1 MRMIIERLTLDNF
14 KGCRHLDIDFDAK
27 RTEIRGANGTGKTT
41 IADAFCW
48 LLFNKN
54 SHGDAPGSDN
64 FREKPLD
71 ENGNEI
77 HNLDTTVEIKCTL
90 DGQRFDLKR
99 TQSENWVKKRGNA
112 EATFQGNV
120 STYWIN
126 GVETKLSDFK
136 QRIAAIADE
145 EVFRLVGSLSAFNG
159 LEWKKRRAQLLTLS
173 GEDVDGNLL
182 ARDEYRPLADECGQ
196 RNVTPDELRKVLNDQ
211 KKRLNDELKMLPVRI
226 DEAKKGSP
234 ALTAQQ
240 VKDAEYMLNES
251 REDMA
256 RVDEAIA
263 TIKAGGNAGPTQQ
276 QKLAIDQEIVSI
288 KRRLWDEL
296 ASESKI
302 AKAEADAASEALR
315 RLTLEI
321 QRAKTYEATYQ
332 EKADMAAR
340 RCEELRAK
348 FVEVRAK
355 TFDASATICP
365 TCGQQMPEAMIQH
378 AKAKFD
384 ASRRAEMEDIKRE
397 GVEAK
402 QAAEQAQADHDKQAA
417 ELAEL
422 EGRVKAAQE
431 AHTAAMQKVKDL
443 PASPDF
449 DGDSRLV
456 ELEAQRNA
464 VNNEG
469 AGNSAELESFER
481 RKRDLQDKIT
491 RSQETLAQHAVAVAS
506 EKRVREYEARQQE
519 VGAQLTETEQ
529 LMILLERFVQDR
541 CSALEDG
548 INSRFPTVRWK
559 LFDRQINGA
568 IVDTCIAL
576 LNCGGTYVPYE
587 SANTASQ
594 IAADV
599 EIVNVLS
606 EYYDV
611 EVPLFVDNYERIVG
625 ALDCGSQMITM
636 SVAPCELTIN
646 GGDAKREA

>member
-14 KGCRHLDIDFDAK
+14 KGVRHLDINFDAK

-41 IADAFCW
+41 IADAFTW

-77 HNLDTTVEIKCTL
+77 HNLDTTVEINCLL

-145 EVFRLVGSLSAFNG
+145 EVFRLIGSLSAFNG

-182 ARDEYRPLADECGQ
+182 ALDEYRPLADECGQ
-196 RNVTPDELRKVLNDQ
+196 RNVTPDELRKVLVDQ
-211 KKRLNDELKMLPVRI
+211 KKRLSDELKVLPVRI
-226 DEAKKGSP
+226 DEARKSSP
-234 ALTAQQ
+234 TLTAQQ
-240 VKDAEYMLNES
+240 IKDAEYMLNES

-263 TIKAGGNAGPTQQ
+263 IIKAGGSTGPTQQ

-296 ASESKI
+296 SSTKKI
-302 AKAEADAASEALR
+302 AQAEADAASEALR

-321 QRAKTYEATYQ
+321 QQTKTYTATYQ
-332 EKADMAAR
+332 AKADRAVK

-348 FVEVRAK
+348 FVEARAK
-355 TFDASATICP
+355 AFDLSKTICP
-365 TCGQQMPEAMIQH
+365 TCGQKMPESRIQQ
-378 AKAKFD
+378 AKEKFD
-384 ASRRAEMEDIKRE
+384 AARRAEMEDIKRE

-402 QAAEQAQADHDKQAA
+402 QTAEQAQEDHDRFVI
-417 ELAEL
+417 EL
-422 EGRVKAAQE
+422 EEMENRVKATQE
-431 AHTAAMQKVKDL
+431 SHMAAMQKVKDL
-443 PASPDF
+443 PTSPDF
-449 DGDSRLV
+449 DGDSRLA

-464 VNNEG
+464 MNDEG
-469 AGNSAELESFER
+469 AGNNAELESYER
-481 RKRDLQDKIT
+481 RKRDLKDKIN
-491 RSQETLAQHAVAVAS
+491 RSQETLAQHAVAVAN

-548 INSRFPTVRWK
+548 INSRFPSVRWK
-559 LFDRQINGA
+559 LFDRQINGGISDCCMCMIPCDSGLVA
-568 IVDTCIAL
+568 
-576 LNCGGTYVPYE
+576 YE
-587 SANTASQ
+587 SANTAAQ
-594 IAADV
+594 INADI

-611 EVPLFVDNYERIVG
+611 EVPLFVDNAERCVSL
-625 ALDCGSQMITM
+625 APTETQLITLAV
-636 SVAPCELTIN
+636 STDEELTIN
-646 GGDAKREA
+646 

>member
-1 MRMIIERLTLDNF
+1 MRMIIERMVLDNF
-14 KGCRHLDIDFDAK
+14 KGCRHLDIDFDTK
-27 RTEIRGANGTGKTT
+27 RTAIRGANGTGKTT
-41 IADAFCW
+41 IADAFTW

-196 RNVTPDELRKVLNDQ
+196 RNVTPDELRKVMNDQ
-211 KKRLNDELKMLPVRI
+211 KKRLNDELKMLPIRI
-226 DEAKKGSP
+226 DEAKKGIP
-234 ALTAQQ
+234 TLTAQQ
-240 VKDAEYMLNES
+240 VKDAEYMQNEA

-263 TIKAGGNAGPTQQ
+263 TIKAGGSTGPTQQ
-276 QKLAIDQEIVSI
+276 QKLALDQEIVSI

-296 ASESKI
+296 NSESKI

-332 EKADMAAR
+332 EKADRAAKR
-340 RCEELRAK
+340 VNELRDR
-348 FVEVRAK
+348 FVEVRGR
-355 TFDASATICP
+355 TFDVAATICP
-365 TCGQQMPEAMIQH
+365 TCGQQMPETMIQQ

-384 ASRRAEMEDIKRE
+384 AGRRMDMDGIKRD
-397 GVEAK
+397 GLEAK
-402 QAAEQAQADHDKQAA
+402 LIMEQAKADHDKQAA

-422 EGRVKAAQE
+422 ECRVKAAQE
-431 AHTAAMQKVKDL
+431 VHTAAMQKVKDL

-449 DGDSRLV
+449 GGDSRLV
-456 ELEAQRNA
+456 ELLAQRSA
-464 VNNEG
+464 MDGDEV
-469 AGNSAELESFER
+469 GNSAELESFVR
-481 RKRDLQDKIT
+481 RKRDLQDKIA
-491 RSQETLAQHAVAVAS
+491 RSQETLAQHAVAIAN

-559 LFDRQINGA
+559 LFDRQINGG
-568 IVDTCIAL
+568 IIDTCMCMIPCDSGLVA
-576 LNCGGTYVPYE
+576 YE
-587 SANTASQ
+587 SANTAAQ
-594 IAADV
+594 INADI

-611 EVPLFVDNYERIVG
+611 EVPLFVDNAERIVSL
-625 ALDCGSQMITM
+625 APTETQLITLAV
-636 SVAPCELTIN
+636 STDEQLKIN
-646 GGDAKREA
+646 

>member
-27 RTEIRGANGTGKTT
+27 YTAIRGANGTGKTT
-41 IADAFCW
+41 IADAFTW

-226 DEAKKGSP
+226 DEAKKGGP

-240 VKDAEYMLNES
+240 IKDAEYMLHEA

-263 TIKAGGNAGPTQQ
+263 TIKAGGSTGPTQQ
-276 QKLAIDQEIVSI
+276 QKLALEQEIVSI

-296 ASESKI
+296 NSDSKI
-302 AKAEADAASEALR
+302 VKAEADAASEALR

-332 EKADMAAR
+332 EKADRAAR

-365 TCGQQMPEAMIQH
+365 TCGQQMPEAMIQQ

-384 ASRRAEMEDIKRE
+384 AGRRMDMESIKRD
-397 GVEAK
+397 GLEAK
-402 QAAEQAQADHDKQAA
+402 LIMEQAQADHDKQAA

-422 EGRVKAAQE
+422 EDRVKAAQE

-464 VNNEG
+464 MNDEG
-469 AGNSAELESFER
+469 AGNNAQLQDFER

-491 RSQETLAQHAVAVAS
+491 RSQETLAQHAVAVAN

-559 LFDRQINGA
+559 LFDRQINGG
-568 IVDTCIAL
+568 IIDCCECLVP
-576 LNCGGTYVPYE
+576 CGDSLVCYS

-594 IAADV
+594 LNADI

-606 EYYDV
+606 EYYDI
-611 EVPLFVDNYERIVG
+611 EVPLFVDNCERINYL
-625 ALDCGSQMITM
+625 APTDTQLITLAV
-636 SVAPCELTIN
+636 STDDELTID
-646 GGDAKREA
+646 GKGA

>member
-1 MRMIIERLTLDNF
+1 MRMIITRLLIDNF
-14 KGCRHLDIDFDAK
+14 KGCRHLDINFDSK
-27 RTEIRGANGTGKTT
+27 HTEIRGANGTGKTT
-41 IADAFCW
+41 IADAFTW
-48 LLFNKN
+48 VLFNCN

-77 HNLDTTVEIKCTL
+77 HNLDTTVELNCTL

-99 TQSENWVKKRGNA
+99 TQTENWVKKRGNA

-126 GVETKLSDFK
+126 GVETKLTDFR

-145 EVFRLVGSLSAFNG
+145 EVFRLIGSLSAFNG

-182 ARDEYRPLADECGQ
+182 ARNEYRPLADECGQ
-196 RNVTPDELRKVLNDQ
+196 RNVTPDELRKVLTDQ
-211 KKRLNDELKMLPVRI
+211 KKLLNKELERLPIQINERRQSTPD
-226 DEAKKGSP
+226 
-234 ALTAQQ
+234 LTAQQ

-263 TIKAGGNAGPTQQ
+263 TIKAGGSTGPTQQ
-276 QKLAIDQEIVSI
+276 QKLALEQEIVSI

-321 QRAKTYEATYQ
+321 QRAKTYTATYQ
-332 EKADMAAR
+332 EKADRAAKR
-340 RCEELRAK
+340 VEELRGRFA
-348 FVEVRAK
+348 EVRAK
-355 TFDASATICP
+355 TFDASETICP
-365 TCGQQMPEAMIQH
+365 TCGQQMPEAMVQQ

-417 ELAEL
+417 ELDEL
-422 EGRVKAAQE
+422 EDRVKAAQE
-431 AHTAAMQKVKDL
+431 AHMAAMQKVKDL
-443 PASPDF
+443 PTSPDF
-449 DGDSRLV
+449 DCDSRLQ
-456 ELEAQRNA
+456 ELLAQRNA
-464 VNNEG
+464 MEGEG
-469 AGNSAELESFER
+469 AGSNAELESFER
-481 RKRDLQDKIT
+481 RKRDLQDKII
-491 RSQETLAQHAVAVAS
+491 RSQETLAQHAVAVAN

-529 LMILLERFVQDR
+529 LMILLEQFVQDR

-559 LFDRQINGA
+559 LFDRQINGG
-568 IVDTCIAL
+568 IVDCCMCMIPCESGLVA
-576 LNCGGTYVPYE
+576 YE
-587 SANTASQ
+587 SANTAAQ
-594 IAADV
+594 INADI
-599 EIVNVLS
+599 EIVNVLA

-611 EVPLFVDNYERIVG
+611 EVPLFVDNAERVV
-625 ALDCGSQMITM
+625 ALAQTDTQLITLAV
-636 SVAPCELTIN
+636 STDDELMVDER
-646 GGDAKREA
+646 GR

>member
-14 KGCRHLDIDFDAK
+14 KGCRHLDIHFDSK

-41 IADAFCW
+41 IADAFTW

-77 HNLDTTVEIKCTL
+77 HNLDTTVEINCTL

-211 KKRLNDELKMLPVRI
+211 KKRLNDELKTLPVRI

-240 VKDAEYMLNES
+240 VKDAEYMLNEA

-263 TIKAGGNAGPTQQ
+263 TIKAGGSTGPTQQ
-276 QKLAIDQEIVSI
+276 QKLALDQEIVSI

-332 EKADMAAR
+332 EKADRAAR
-340 RCEELRAK
+340 RVEELRGK

-365 TCGQQMPEAMIQH
+365 TCGQQMPEAMIQQ

-384 ASRRAEMEDIKRE
+384 AARRAEMEDIKRE
-397 GVEAK
+397 GAEAK
-402 QAAEQAQADHDKQAA
+402 KVAEQAQADHDKHAA
-417 ELAEL
+417 ELDEL
-422 EGRVKAAQE
+422 EGSVKAAQD

-443 PASPDF
+443 PTSPDF
-449 DGDSRLV
+449 DGDSRLQ
-456 ELEAQRNA
+456 ELLAQRSA
-464 VNNEG
+464 MDGGEADNNT
-469 AGNSAELESFER
+469 ELESFER

-491 RSQETLAQHAVAVAS
+491 RSQETLAQHAVAVAN

-548 INSRFPTVRWK
+548 INSRFPSVRWK
-559 LFDRQINGA
+559 LFDRQINGG
-568 IVDTCIAL
+568 IIDTCMCMIPCDSGLVA
-576 LNCGGTYVPYE
+576 YE
-587 SANTASQ
+587 SANTAAQ
-594 IAADV
+594 INADI

-611 EVPLFVDNYERIVG
+611 EVPLFVDNAERVVSLAPTETQLITLAVSMDDELIIDERG
-625 ALDCGSQMITM
+625 A
-636 SVAPCELTIN
+636 
-646 GGDAKREA
+646 

>member
-1 MRMIIERLTLDNF
+1 MQLTIERMVLNNF
-14 KGCRHLDIDFDAK
+14 KGCRHMEINFDSK
-27 RTEIRGANGTGKTT
+27 RTEIRGRNGCGKTT
-41 IADAFCW
+41 IADAFTW
-48 LLFNKN
+48 ILFNRN
-54 SHGDAPGSDN
+54 AHGDAPGSDN

-77 HNLDTTVEIKCTL
+77 HNLDTTVELNCLL

-145 EVFRLVGSLSAFNG
+145 EVFRLIGSLSAFNG

-226 DEAKKGSP
+226 DEVRESSP
-234 ALTAQQ
+234 DLTAQQ
-240 VKDAEYMLNES
+240 VKDAEHMLNES

-256 RVDEAIA
+256 RVYEAIA
-263 TIKAGGNAGPTQQ
+263 TIKAGGSTGPTQQ
-276 QKLAIDQEIVSI
+276 QKLALDQEIVSI
-288 KRRLWDEL
+288 KRRMWDEL
-296 ASESKI
+296 NSESKI

-332 EKADMAAR
+332 EKADRAAR
-340 RCEELRAK
+340 RVEELRGK
-348 FVEVRAK
+348 FVEARAK
-355 TFDASATICP
+355 TFDASDTICP
-365 TCGQQMPEAMIQH
+365 TCGQQMPDAMIQQ

-384 ASRRAEMEDIKRE
+384 AARRAEMEDIKRE
-397 GVEAK
+397 GAEAK
-402 QAAEQAQADHDKQAA
+402 QVAEQAQADHDKQAA

-422 EGRVKAAQE
+422 EGRVKDAQE

-443 PASPDF
+443 PTSPDF
-449 DGDSRLV
+449 DGESRLC
-456 ELEAQRNA
+456 ELLAQRNA
-464 VNNEG
+464 MDGEA
-469 AGNSAELESFER
+469 AGNNAELESHER

-491 RSQETLAQHAVAVAS
+491 RSQETIAQHAVAVAN

-529 LMILLERFVQDR
+529 LIILLERFVQDR

-559 LFDRQINGA
+559 LFDRQINGV

-576 LNCGGTYVPYE
+576 LDCDGAYVPYE

-625 ALDCGSQMITM
+625 ELDCGSQMITM

-646 GGDAKREA
+646 

>member
-1 MRMIIERLTLDNF
+1 MRMIIERLVLENF
-14 KGCRHLDIDFDAK
+14 KGCRHLDIHFDAK

-41 IADAFCW
+41 IADAFTW
-48 LLFNKN
+48 VLFNKN

-77 HNLDTTVEIKCTL
+77 HNLDTTVEMNCTL

-226 DEAKKGSP
+226 DEVRKSTP

-240 VKDAEYMLNES
+240 VKDAEFMLDDS
-251 REDMA
+251 RADMA

-276 QKLAIDQEIVSI
+276 QKLALEQEIVSI

-296 ASESKI
+296 NSESKI
-302 AKAEADAASEALR
+302 ARAEADAASEVLR

-321 QRAKTYEATYQ
+321 QRAKTYTATYQ
-332 EKADMAAR
+332 EKADRAAKR
-340 RCEELRAK
+340 VEELRGRFA
-348 FVEVRAK
+348 EVRAK
-355 TFDASATICP
+355 TFDASKTICP
-365 TCGQQMPEAMIQH
+365 TCGQQMPEAMVQQ

-402 QAAEQAQADHDKQAA
+402 QAAEQAQADHDKQVA

-422 EGRVKAAQE
+422 EDRVKAAQE

-443 PASPDF
+443 PTSPDF
-449 DGDSRLV
+449 DGDSRLQ
-456 ELEAQRNA
+456 ELLAQRSA
-464 VNNEG
+464 MDGGE
-469 AGNSAELESFER
+469 AGNNAELESFER
-481 RKRDLQDKIT
+481 RKRDLQDKIS
-491 RSQETLAQHAVAVAS
+491 RSQETLAQHAVAVTND
-506 EKRVREYEARQQE
+506 ERVREYETRQRE

-529 LMILLERFVQDR
+529 LMILLEQFVQDR
-541 CSALEDG
+541 CSALEEG
-548 INSRFPTVRWK
+548 INSRFPSVRWK
-559 LFDRQINGA
+559 LFDRQINGGL
-568 IVDTCIAL
+568 VDCCECL
-576 LNCGGTYVPYE
+576 VPCGDSLVCYS

-594 IAADV
+594 LNADI

-611 EVPLFVDNYERIVG
+611 EVPLFVDNAERVV
-625 ALDCGSQMITM
+625 ALAQTETQLITLAVSM
-636 SVAPCELTIN
+636 DDELTID
-646 GGDAKREA
+646 GKGA